1 MWSNNNFGSNSAP
14 APAQDGAEDN
24 DHQSNTNRENFQE
37 NYQGSVIDQGNDNF
51 VNFPPLTGGFP
62 VYPLFPFEYYQPP
75 NSSYMGGY
83 MPNMFQQMPGFGNNG
98 YLQTAFTNPANLEEA
113 HPSGSVAMTHPGVST
128 QSVPPIRP
136 IAAAQTDA
144 PTQPIA
150 LAKPTTSM
158 ALTTRAEELKAQL
171 IKSKEERAKAKTAP
185 KADKAGAGS
194 LDPTSQ
200 EMASLL
206 RGSPTKPRN
215 MSKGPTSGSTV
226 FSTSPESIPRRFVV
240 VNTGSKSTRS
250 ENPAEYEVT
259 KLIAAGKAAAEED
272 YKKHLGANGLPA
284 SKIGPSADVAGVVQN
299 NAQSKGSQTKLN
311 LMHSKPALS
320 QVKAFHDTEQK
331 RTVSEKPKEK
341 VQTEEV
347 VGKGKLPS
355 TPNVAVE
362 QVPIKFH
369 SSTITQDK
377 MPAPRHGYPGRRG
390 SNVNTIDKPR
400 IDNCGKD
407 KDNSNAR
414 NSTNTIHS
422 PREDKHSPLEKILLS
437 DDDLRDWLKLTKWD
451 DLAHRKRALERHRAI
466 IAIDTEKARL
476 LESVAKIEALDKEKA
491 KLVAKMIEDEDGFGD
506 KSPRGPTTKST
517 ARAIGGSDTD
527 SLDSLDQTT
536 KPTPASVTP
545 RKRSFSSFTNSN
557 RIPLQPNSRRS
568 RAADAQRSSPSNT
581 GRELFDDR
589 HEHRGRSRERRG
601 FNDPRDMSPRLRAF
615 LEREDAR
622 EARETAA
629 RRHNAELR
637 GNHREEYRSYR
648 GYRGQY
654 RGRGRG
660 YIDERR

>member
-1 MWSNNNFGSNSAP
+1 
-14 APAQDGAEDN
+14 
-24 DHQSNTNRENFQE
+24 
-37 NYQGSVIDQGNDNF
+37 
-51 VNFPPLTGGFP
+51 
-62 VYPLFPFEYYQPP
+62 
-75 NSSYMGGY
+75 
-83 MPNMFQQMPGFGNNG
+83 
-98 YLQTAFTNPANLEEA
+98 
-113 HPSGSVAMTHPGVST
+113 
-128 QSVPPIRP
+128 
-136 IAAAQTDA
+136 
-144 PTQPIA
+144 
-150 LAKPTTSM
+150 M
-158 ALTTRAEELKAQL
+158 ALTTRAVELKAQL

-185 KADKAGAGS
+185 KADKAGADS

-206 RGSPTKPRN
+206 RGSPTKPSN
-215 MSKGPTSGSTV
+215 QSKGPTSGSSV
-226 FSTSPESIPRRFVV
+226 SSTSPENIPRRFVV
-240 VNTGSKSTRS
+240 VNTGSKSTRN

-259 KLIAAGKAAAEED
+259 KLITDGKAAAEED

-284 SKIGPSADVAGVVQN
+284 SKIRPSADVAGVVQN

-311 LMHSKPALS
+311 LMHSKPASS
-320 QVKAFHDTEQK
+320 QVKAFHVTEQK
-331 RTVSEKPKEK
+331 RTISEEPKEK
-341 VQTEEV
+341 VQTEEVVLEV

-355 TPNVAVE
+355 TPNVVE
-362 QVPIKFH
+362 DQVPIKSH

-377 MPAPRHGYPGRRG
+377 MPAPRHEYPGRRG
-390 SNVNTIDKPR
+390 SNANTIDKSR
-400 IDNCGKD
+400 IDSCDKD

-422 PREDKHSPLEKILLS
+422 PREDKHSPLEKVLLS
-437 DDDLRDWLKLTKWD
+437 NDDLRDWLKLTKWD

-466 IAIDTEKARL
+466 TSIDTEKARL

-491 KLVAKMIEDEDGFGD
+491 KLVAKMKEDEDGFGD
-506 KSPRGPTTKST
+506 KSPRGPTTKPT
-517 ARAIGGSDTD
+517 ARVVGGSDTD
-527 SLDSLDQTT
+527 SLDSHDQTT
-536 KPTPASVTP
+536 KPTAASATP

-581 GRELFDDR
+581 RREFFDDR

-601 FNDPRDMSPRLRAF
+601 FNDTRDMSPRLRAF

-629 RRHNAELR
+629 RRHNTELR
-637 GNHREEYRSYR
+637 GNHREESRPYR